1 MNDIF
6 LKEDFLTEINYLR
19 FLVGIVILIGL
30 TFIIRRNYLKNSFSN
45 DNKVFFIRNI
55 YTFSIAITLI
65 VVVIKS
71 SLALSLGLIGA
82 LSIIRF
88 RTAIKEPEQI
98 ITLLMV
104 MAVSISIAA
113 EKEILGVIM
122 TIIYIL
128 LNHKKY
134 QKLDSDNNN
143 KSLVISFKTNEEL
156 LLNDIDYAKFSR
168 IYKTKDD
175 NFTVEFLIKENDINK
190 TIKHFEDK
198 LNLKVEYEVF

>member
-19 FLVGIVILIGL
+19 FLLGIVILIGL
-30 TFIIRRNYLKNSFSN
+30 IFLIRKNYLRSSFSN

-113 EKEILGVIM
+113 EKEILGGIM
-122 TIIYIL
+122 TLIYIL
-128 LNHKKY
+128 LNNKKF
-134 QKLDSDNNN
+134 QKTDTDSSN
-143 KSLVISFKTNEEL
+143 KSLVISFKTNKEL
-156 LLNDIDYAKFSR
+156 SFNDLDDVKFTR
-168 IYKTKDD
+168 VYKTKDN
-175 NFTVEFLIKENDINK
+175 NFTIEFLVKEKDITK
-190 TIKHFEDK
+190 TIIHFEEK
-198 LNLKVEYEVF
+198 LNVKVEYEVF

>member
-6 LKEDFLTEINYLR
+6 LKEDFLTEINYIR
-19 FLVGIVILIGL
+19 FLIGIIILIGL
-30 TFIIRRNYLKNSFSN
+30 TFIIQKNYLKNSYSN
-45 DNKVFFIRNI
+45 DNKAFFIRNI

-65 VVVIKS
+65 VIVIKS

-113 EKEILGVIM
+113 EKEILGGIM

-128 LNHKKY
+128 LNNKKS
-134 QKLDSDNNN
+134 QKLDKENSN
-143 KSLVISFKTNEEL
+143 KSLVISFETSQEL
-156 LLNDIDYAKFSR
+156 SFNDLEDVKFTR
-168 IYKTKDD
+168 IYKTMDG
-175 NFTVEFLIKENDINK
+175 NFTVEFLVHEKDIFK
-190 TIKHFEDK
+190 TIEHFEKK
-198 LNLKVEYEVF
+198 LNAKVEYEVF

>member
-1 MNDIF
+1 MNEIF

-19 FLVGIVILIGL
+19 FLLGIVILIGL
-30 TFIIRRNYLKNSFSN
+30 TFIIKKNYLRNSFSN
-45 DNKVFFIRNI
+45 DNKIFFIRNI

-113 EKEILGVIM
+113 EKEILGGIM
-122 TIIYIL
+122 TLIYIL
-128 LNHKKY
+128 LNNKKF
-134 QKLDSDNNN
+134 QKTDTDSSN
-143 KSLVISFKTNEEL
+143 KSLVISFKTNKEL
-156 LLNDIDYAKFSR
+156 SLNDLDDVKFTR
-168 IYKTKDD
+168 VYKTKDN
-175 NFTVEFLIKENDINK
+175 NFTIEFLVKEKDITK
-190 TIKHFEDK
+190 TITHFEEK
-198 LNLKVEYEVF
+198 LNVKVEYEVF